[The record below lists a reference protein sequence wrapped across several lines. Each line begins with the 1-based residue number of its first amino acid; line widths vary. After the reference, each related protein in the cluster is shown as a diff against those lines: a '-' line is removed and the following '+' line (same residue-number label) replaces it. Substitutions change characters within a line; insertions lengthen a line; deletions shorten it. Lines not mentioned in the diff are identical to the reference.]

1 VLRGMT
7 MAPSRPDKRC
17 REWYSLA
24 SGPVNGVGRG
34 GGGGLLCRGRSCCG
48 VQRKGAWGSADGRR
62 RRTPRERERAFVI
75 VPLPM

>member
-1 VLRGMT
+1 MLRGMT

-24 SGPVNGVGRG
+24 SGPVNGVGRR
-34 GGGGLLCRGRSCCG
+34 RGVALPRAEL
-48 VQRKGAWGSADGRR
+48 QRKGAWGSADGRR